1 MGAGV
6 RPGARRKE
14 SDNGRA
20 YHGRETSPDRAG
32 MRRQQWANAECD
44 GIVYRVGP
52 DDRGAETACQASL
65 DIMLET
71 HTRDYQELVD
81 GIKWDYERYRYDWE
95 PDWSDDMA
103 PEYVPLEYER
113 IA

>member
-1 MGAGV
+1 MAELTTDE
-6 RPGARRKE
+6 RLALIEQAYDDCRR
-14 SDNGRA
+14 
-20 YHGRETSPDRAG
+20 
-32 MRRQQWANAECD
+32 ANAECD